1 MVRGFFLQR
10 VKERPPKRKGRG
22 FMGGTYREKQYN
34 NSSWHGKKAE
44 RVLGNVYRTDFSGV
58 CLCLYVAVVLKK
70 SKKRNSPKYNFFL
83 KKTGTVSTKFGDA
96 RLITVRA
103 EERSLLAC
111 SGVLPDS
118 TQHMLSFYLSLNS
131 HHKCSTY
138 FFHQFFKN
146 REAVLEGI

>member
-1 MVRGFFLQR
+1 MHETYRRSLRSAIVVLMARGFFLQR

-22 FMGGTYREKQYN
+22 FTGGMYREKQYN

-83 KKTGTVSTKFGDA
+83 KEN
-96 RLITVRA
+96 R
-103 EERSLLAC
+103 
-111 SGVLPDS
+111 DS
-118 TQHMLSFYLSLNS
+118 VH
-131 HHKCSTY
+131 
-138 FFHQFFKN
+138 
-146 REAVLEGI
+146 